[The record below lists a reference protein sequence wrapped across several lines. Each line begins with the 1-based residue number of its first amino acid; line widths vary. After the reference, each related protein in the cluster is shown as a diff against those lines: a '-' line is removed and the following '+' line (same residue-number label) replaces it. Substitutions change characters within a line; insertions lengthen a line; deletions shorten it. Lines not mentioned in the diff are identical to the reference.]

1 MSLRAMAVSGLAVA
15 GLLLTVPAAQA
26 ATPIQFQLTGAQL
39 ASRLLPP
46 SSFPSGYK
54 IVKSGTYNSGRRLEQ
69 GPAKHHLA
77 TFSCK
82 TYIINGLARTGFGET
97 ATAGSIV
104 SNSRL
109 GAYQQ
114 VVFQFAS
121 STQAT
126 TFYRQLYAFTVRC
139 RTVTAP
145 FNHGTARLT
154 TQSLKKTHLGKLPA
168 FLAKQTL
175 FATGFPATINDTLAT
190 VSGRDVVFIDAA
202 GQKVPTKPAL
212 STAVQHL
219 VARILHFGPRVPA

>member
-26 ATPIQFQLTGAQL
+26 ATPVQLTGAQL

-54 IVKSGTYNSGRRLEQ
+54 IVKSGTYNSGGRLEH
-69 GPAKHHLA
+69 GPVRHHLA

-82 TYIINGLARTGFGET
+82 TYIVKGLPRTGFGET
-97 ATAGSIV
+97 ATAESIV
-104 SNSRL
+104 SSKH

-114 VVFQFAS
+114 GVFQFAS
-121 STQAT
+121 SSQAT
-126 TFYRQLYAFTVRC
+126 AFYRQLYAFTVRC

-145 FNHGTARLT
+145 FGHGKVRLT
-154 TQSLKKTHLGKLPA
+154 TQSLKKTHLGRLPA

-175 FATGFPATINDTLAT
+175 FATGFPATINDTLTT
-190 VSGRDVVFIDAA
+190 VSGRDVYFIDAA

-212 STAVQHL
+212 STAVQNL
-219 VARILHFGPRVPA
+219 VARILHLGPRIPG